1 MTIDVEL
8 MADEAID
15 VDVADVI
22 ETGGSG
28 GTTNYNL
35 LTNKPRINGIE
46 LKGDKS
52 IKDLGIDV
60 AINEEVAEYVTEHKA
75 ELKGEPGKDG
85 ASGKDGTNGKD
96 GFSPIAI
103 VSQMIGG
110 AVLTVTDKNGTT
122 SATISNG
129 VDGKDGSDGQNGT
142 NGIDGF
148 SPIAT
153 VTQTTTG
160 ATVTITDKNGTT
172 SAQLTNGQ
180 NGTPGTPG
188 TNGKDGKDYVIT
200 SADYDNIADVVL
212 GKLVSAESVSV

>member
-1 MTIDVEL
+1 MTEIDIEL

-15 VDVADVI
+15 VDIADVI

-28 GTTNYNL
+28 GIINYNL
-35 LTNKPRINGIE
+35 ATNKPRVNGIE

-85 ASGKDGTNGKD
+85 FA
-96 GFSPIAI
+96 PVAV

-122 SATISNG
+122 SATIANG
-129 VDGKDGSDGQNGT
+129 LDGFAPSASVTRAVDGAV
-142 NGIDGF
+142 I
-148 SPIAT
+148 
-153 VTQTTTG
+153 
-160 ATVTITDKNGTT
+160 TITDKDGTT
-172 SAQLTNGQ
+172 SAKVFDGQGGSTEPVNYLDAINKPSINGVELIGNVTTGGRTFNATV
-180 NGTPGTPG
+180 NGTRLIINNTDDG
-188 TNGKDGKDYVIT
+188 NGVAY
-200 SADYDNIADVVL
+200 
-212 GKLVSAESVSV
+212 